1 MKATRGQ
8 IQSPPRKTFDRE
20 EVGVEFNW
28 RKDRFGQVSHEA
40 FTGDGKETV
49 QNPKEQDESCKGGNY
64 NKQGTNLEG
73 AHMVTEIKGIVETNT
88 EDMGSAV
95 SMAPNSNVRV
105 VVEVDDSM
113 HVLHVDPSC
122 GPQSPKQKA
131 TWTRLR

>member
-1 MKATRGQ
+1 
-8 IQSPPRKTFDRE
+8 
-20 EVGVEFNW
+20 
-28 RKDRFGQVSHEA
+28 
-40 FTGDGKETV
+40 
-49 QNPKEQDESCKGGNY
+49 
-64 NKQGTNLEG
+64 
-73 AHMVTEIKGIVETNT
+73 MVTEIKGIVETKT

-113 HVLHVDPSC
+113 HVLHVDPSY